1 MTETTPG
8 ALGETAAIYKT
19 QAFTTG
25 MARLAALFV
34 AHPELQGLHAEV
46 DHAGHVDIIAIGEPG
61 VLRDWSH
68 ALPTARRERGLFTL
82 HSGAAWEDVLQESA
96 LDLTIHVRPKAGA

>member
-34 AHPELQGLHAEV
+34 QHPELQGLHAEV

-68 ALPTARRERGLFTL
+68 ALPAARRERGLFTL
-82 HSGAAWEDVLQESA
+82 HSGAAWEDVLVDGA
-96 LDLTIHVRPKAGA
+96 LSIHVRPKAGA

>member
-1 MTETTPG
+1 MTESTPSG
-8 ALGETAAIYKT
+8 LGETAAIYKT

-34 AHPELQGLHAEV
+34 QHPELQGLHAEV

-68 ALPTARRERGLFTL
+68 ALPAARRERGLYSV
-82 HSGAAWEDVLQESA
+82 HYGQEWEDVLVAGE
-96 LDLTIHVRPKAGA
+96 LRIHVRKAGA